1 MTARTGFAA
10 GEVCWTDLQ
19 AKDVEAAKS
28 FYSALFGWRYV
39 DLPTPDG
46 RSYSKAFLDDDLV
59 TVIAPQN
66 PQQEAAGTPAQWN
79 IYFAAADARAIAEE
93 APHAGGSVQFGPEA
107 VADTGVMV
115 FLEAPGGGTTG
126 VWQAGT
132 HQGAARYNEPGAFAW
147 ADLLTPQPQ
156 AAVAFFQQLFGHEVT
171 EYPQD
176 DGGSYTTLMVNGAE
190 VAGIASPP
198 AEDDGDG
205 GDDDGEADGEEAD
218 GGADAGAI
226 DAGDGPGWQVY
237 FGVASVPRAVAAAV
251 AAGAEVLVEPD
262 DAGDGE
268 AGSMAT
274 LRDPQGGVFS
284 VVEVG
289 AG

>member
-1 MTARTGFAA
+1 MTGRTGFAA

-28 FYSALFGWRYV
+28 FYAALFGWRYE

-46 RSYSKAFLDDDLV
+46 RSYSKAFLDEDLV

-66 PQQEAAGTPAQWN
+66 PQQEATGTPAQWN
-79 IYFAAADARAIAEE
+79 VYFAAADAGAIAEE

-147 ADLLTPQPQ
+147 AELLTPEPQ

-171 EYPQD
+171 EYAQD

-190 VAGIASPP
+190 VAGIASAPG
-198 AEDDGDG
+198 EDDAD
-205 GDDDGEADGEEAD
+205 GDDADGEA
-218 GGADAGAI
+218 GA
-226 DAGDGPGWQVY
+226 GPGWQVY
-237 FGVASVPRAVAAAV
+237 FGVSSVPRAVAAAV

-274 LRDPQGGVFS
+274 FRDPQGGVFS

-289 AG
+289 VG